1 MQYNILLKIILTNFS
16 MYRKIEYIVA
26 ILLILEC
33 NTVYSNSIYPGGIYS
48 IGTFSLTLLLCYF
61 NLKSKV
67 NNIENIKTITFF
79 ILYFIGII
87 ILFFN
92 SNSTFRISYI
102 SKFILLLPTFIYYIA
117 TIPNKKYKFNL
128 LYAISNV
135 MLIEAIISII
145 FFTLGTCFSIIP
157 ASQLISINWGNL
169 TLIPSWYNIYF
180 EPQLFRNSGIFVE
193 APMHNFCLTIAF
205 LTEAFLKEKK
215 SKFKITT
222 LVIAILTS
230 LSTTGQLAIIG
241 TIGISLLNN
250 KRRLKNTSLKLKI
263 LISFL
268 SIGLIILM
276 YYVVDYILELKAE
289 TASFEIRQDFIKQ
302 GLEAWK
308 THPILGCGYGTN
320 GDGSSNSIIVLLAEG
335 GIMMFSLY
343 ILSFI
348 IIPFLYWKRKINK
361 NLFYFYI
368 IYFGVFCITIILY
381 SNITL
386 FTLSITLSIFIKKQ
400 NSNMSLP
407 RKEITLTQ

>member
-1 MQYNILLKIILTNFS
+1 
-16 MYRKIEYIVA
+16 MYRKIEYTIA

-48 IGTFSLTLLLCYF
+48 IGTFCLTLLLCYF
-61 NLKSKV
+61 NIKSKV

-92 SNSTFRISYI
+92 SSSTFRISYI

-145 FFTLGTCFSIIP
+145 FFTLGTCFDIIP
-157 ASQLISINWGNL
+157 ANQLILINWGN
-169 TLIPSWYNIYF
+169 TTFIPSWYNLYF
-180 EPQLFRNSGIFVE
+180 EAQLFRNSGIFVE
-193 APMHNFCLTIAF
+193 APMHNYCLIIAF
-205 LTEAFLKEKK
+205 LTEFFLKRKR
-215 SKFKITT
+215 SYFKIITF
-222 LVIAILTS
+222 VIAILTS
-230 LSTTGQLAIIG
+230 LSTTGQLALIS
-241 TIGISLLNN
+241 TLGIFFLTKKPTKISSN
-250 KRRLKNTSLKLKI
+250 LKI
-263 LISFL
+263 IIFFL
-268 SIGLIILM
+268 SIGLIILI
-276 YYVVDYILELKAE
+276 YYTVDYILELKAE
-289 TASFEIRQDFIKQ
+289 TASFEIRQDFMKQ

-335 GIMMFSLY
+335 GIMMFLLY

-348 IIPFLYWKRKINK
+348 IIPFLYWKRKIDK

-368 IYFGVFCITIILY
+368 IYFEVFCITIILY

-386 FTLSITLSIFIKKQ
+386 FMLSITLSIFIKKK
-400 NSNMSLP
+400 SNISLP
-407 RKEITLTQ
+407 KKGMTQLNNQSAY